1 MNNVMYKHMNI
12 NSIFNLLFCI
22 VNSFALMNV
31 CIFPRTS
38 FCSRVYHDV
47 TSQYFR
53 IWVGLYA
60 GECLRFCCNASYFF
74 FMVSRFF
81 AITHNPNAERKIF
94 KKFKNM
100 NLKMFTLC
108 VIGVGLLLN
117 VYIVMEYKVDLPYS
131 MSDQNPPYNAY
142 DIVYCGDS
150 RRRLAPTFL
159 LRCKIFPILN
169 LINSVLN
176 NIVYLCV
183 GVLIDIL
190 LILFTNANLK
200 HKKNLTNDVNILNEA
215 VNFKVKVNKM
225 IIVNGILYFVSH
237 LPQFVITVAFF
248 VLKKQLAGFCY
259 FYFLCDDFLEILQT
273 SSLISI
279 SFSFFIYL
287 KFDNNIRG
295 SYSDIMKKM
304 KRK

>member
-1 MNNVMYKHMNI
+1 
-12 NSIFNLLFCI
+12 
-22 VNSFALMNV
+22 
-31 CIFPRTS
+31 
-38 FCSRVYHDV
+38 
-47 TSQYFR
+47 
-53 IWVGLYA
+53 
-60 GECLRFCCNASYFF
+60 
-74 FMVSRFF
+74 
-81 AITHNPNAERKIF
+81 
-94 KKFKNM
+94 
-100 NLKMFTLC
+100 MFTLC

-295 SYSDIMKKM
+295 SYADIMKKM
-304 KRK
+304 KSK